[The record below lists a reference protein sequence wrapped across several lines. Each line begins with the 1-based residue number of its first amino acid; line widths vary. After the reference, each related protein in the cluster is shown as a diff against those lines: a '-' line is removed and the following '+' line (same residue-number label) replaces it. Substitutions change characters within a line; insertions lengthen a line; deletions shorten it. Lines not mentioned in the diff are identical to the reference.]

1 MIEKEKSD
9 SEENRDL
16 MEVEFMNTWSRQR
29 EVRNSDA
36 GEQAPE
42 NPVTAE
48 DHATKESHSFGYDFI
63 DHL

>member
-1 MIEKEKSD
+1 MIKKEKSG

-16 MEVEFMNTWSRQR
+16 MEVEFMNTWSGWRY
-29 EVRNSDA
+29 VKNSDA

-42 NPVTAE
+42 NLATAE
-48 DHATKESHSFGYDFI
+48 DHAEKESHSFGYDFI